1 MLERSS
7 LGGRARPAKKSK
19 PWKRLEFAWLNLPP
33 QLVRQLPQLW
43 ELRYE
48 HQFNH
53 RFSIG
58 SWMINDL
65 GRVGRGLYRLRK
77 IHSGRFWEGKGTTSV
92 VPISSFPIGSKM
104 INDLGRVGRLYRLQK
119 NLNSGWFWEG
129 HDFSRADKF
138 LPFDT
143 PSMLQH
149 ARNRLSRVFP
159 QLALAVPFQSA
170 KSMGLIPRAR

>member
-19 PWKRLEFAWLNLPP
+19 PWKRLVFAWLSLLP

-48 HQFNH
+48 DRFNH

-92 VPISSFPIGSKM
+92 VPIRSFVFVIPR
-104 INDLGRVGRLYRLQK
+104 GRSCREESASHRLVIIIYYNQGRLPYY
-119 NLNSGWFWEG
+119 E
-129 HDFSRADKF
+129 D
-138 LPFDT
+138 
-143 PSMLQH
+143 
-149 ARNRLSRVFP
+149 
-159 QLALAVPFQSA
+159 SA
-170 KSMGLIPRAR
+170 AHSDNC

>member
-1 MLERSS
+1 MSTSS
-7 LGGRARPAKKSK
+7 ITGS
-19 PWKRLEFAWLNLPP
+19 
-33 QLVRQLPQLW
+33 
-43 ELRYE
+43 
-48 HQFNH
+48 H
-53 RFSIG
+53 G

-77 IHSGRFWEGKGTTSV
+77 IH
-92 VPISSFPIGSKM
+92 
-104 INDLGRVGRLYRLQK
+104 
-119 NLNSGWFWEG
+119 SGWFWEG

-170 KSMGLIPRAR
+170 KSIGLLPRAR

>member
-1 MLERSS
+1 MPAKRRRRDGAWVMLERSS

-48 HQFNH
+48 DRFNH

-92 VPISSFPIGSKM
+92 VPISSFPSTLRACFSTRGIGFPEFFRSLLEPCRF
-104 INDLGRVGRLYRLQK
+104 NPRNLSGCSLAPASTFTTRFLHYHLLQ
-119 NLNSGWFWEG
+119 
-129 HDFSRADKF
+129 
-138 LPFDT
+138 
-143 PSMLQH
+143 
-149 ARNRLSRVFP
+149 
-159 QLALAVPFQSA
+159 
-170 KSMGLIPRAR
+170 PRTTTLL

>member
-1 MLERSS
+1 
-7 LGGRARPAKKSK
+7 
-19 PWKRLEFAWLNLPP
+19 
-33 QLVRQLPQLW
+33 
-43 ELRYE
+43 
-48 HQFNH
+48 
-53 RFSIG
+53 
-58 SWMINDL
+58 
-65 GRVGRGLYRLRK
+65 
-77 IHSGRFWEGKGTTSV
+77 
-92 VPISSFPIGSKM
+92 M

-170 KSMGLIPRAR
+170 KSIGLLPRAR

>member
-1 MLERSS
+1 
-7 LGGRARPAKKSK
+7 
-19 PWKRLEFAWLNLPP
+19 
-33 QLVRQLPQLW
+33 
-43 ELRYE
+43 
-48 HQFNH
+48 
-53 RFSIG
+53 
-58 SWMINDL
+58 MIKDL
-65 GRVGRGLYRLRK
+65 GRVGPGFTGCRK
-77 IHSGRFWEGKGTTSV
+77 TLIRPGFGKGTTSV

-159 QLALAVPFQSA
+159 QLA
-170 KSMGLIPRAR
+170 

>member
-1 MLERSS
+1 MLGQSS
-7 LGGRARPAKKSK
+7 PAARAPPAKKSK
-19 PWKRLEFAWLNLPP
+19 PWKRLAFAWLSLPP
-33 QLVRQLPQLW
+33 QLVRPLPQLW

-65 GRVGRGLYRLRK
+65 GRVGPAFTGCRK
-77 IHSGRFWEGKGTTSV
+77 TLIRPGFGKGTTSV

-119 NLNSGWFWEG
+119 NLNSGLVLG
-129 HDFSRADKF
+129 
-138 LPFDT
+138 
-143 PSMLQH
+143 
-149 ARNRLSRVFP
+149 
-159 QLALAVPFQSA
+159 
-170 KSMGLIPRAR
+170 RARLQSCR

>member
-92 VPISSFPIGSKM
+92 VPISSFPST
-104 INDLGRVGRLYRLQK
+104 LRAREE
-119 NLNSGWFWEG
+119 SAFPSFSAAC
-129 HDFSRADKF
+129 FSRAVSIREIYRAAPSRPLVR
-138 LPFDT
+138 LP
-143 PSMLQH
+143 H
-149 ARNRLSRVFP
+149 GLSIIIYYNQGRRP
-159 QLALAVPFQSA
+159 YYEDSA
-170 KSMGLIPRAR
+170 AHSDNC